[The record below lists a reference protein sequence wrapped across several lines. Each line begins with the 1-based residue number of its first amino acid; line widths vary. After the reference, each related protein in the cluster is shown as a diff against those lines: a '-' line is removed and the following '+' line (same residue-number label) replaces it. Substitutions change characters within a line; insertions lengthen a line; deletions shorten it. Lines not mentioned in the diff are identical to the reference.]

1 MKSHRQIDSRKAY
14 DMWLTNLNDTMRS
27 AVAIVLFVVIQ
38 RRWHRDRVVKLF
50 NDIASAINTP
60 INVFGKEVDDLYV
73 QDYISKRYPEID
85 LSKINVNAASRIES
99 QKRNKERKDS

>member
-14 DMWLTNLNDTMRS
+14 DMWLTNLNDTVRS

-38 RRWHRDRVVKLF
+38 RGWHRDRVVKLF

-85 LSKINVNAASRIES
+85 FSKINVNAASRIES
-99 QKRNKERKDS
+99 QKRNKERRN